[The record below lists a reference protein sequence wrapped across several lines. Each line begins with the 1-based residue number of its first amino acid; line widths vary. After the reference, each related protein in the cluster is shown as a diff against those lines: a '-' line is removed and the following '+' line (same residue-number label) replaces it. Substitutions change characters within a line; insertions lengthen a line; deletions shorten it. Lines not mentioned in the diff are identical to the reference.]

1 MVRHGSAKPRSP
13 VQIRL
18 PPYNMAGVAELA
30 DALDSKSCAFTGV
43 SVRPRPS
50 ASFYNDISFG
60 DLSCLV
66 ALRFF
71 LYIKNGGLVF
81 IYASLAH
88 ESYTFTT
95 ISLAPTLLK
104 EFFK

>member
-50 ASFYNDISFG
+50 ASFYNDISFE

-71 LYIKNGGLVF
+71 LYIKNGGPVF
-81 IYASLAH
+81 IGSLAH

-95 ISLAPTLLK
+95 ISLAPSLLNK
-104 EFFK
+104 FFK